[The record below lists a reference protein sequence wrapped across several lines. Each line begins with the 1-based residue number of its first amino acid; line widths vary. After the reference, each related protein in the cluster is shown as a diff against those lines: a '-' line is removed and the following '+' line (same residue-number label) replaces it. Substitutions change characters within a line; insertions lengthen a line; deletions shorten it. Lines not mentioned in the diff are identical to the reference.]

1 MNTQVQ
7 VPTSTDPS
15 LNCPLKIAR
24 SSIPER
30 RVLQRKER
38 KGKGVKLSSKR
49 AMSYNFAMFFADAS
63 AMERGSMCSQASRSS
78 RPWFCKDDRTPPEV
92 VVVVV
97 YREELCRSSFIMLAN
112 LNVSGRGYHAKI
124 A

>member
-1 MNTQVQ
+1 M
-7 VPTSTDPS
+7 
-15 LNCPLKIAR
+15 
-24 SSIPER
+24 
-30 RVLQRKER
+30 LQRTER

-49 AMSYNFAMFFADAS
+49 AMSYNFAMSFADAF
-63 AMERGSMCSQASRSS
+63 AMEHDSMCSQASRSS
-78 RPWFCKDDRTPPEV
+78 RPLFCKDDRTPPE

-112 LNVSGRGYHAKI
+112 LNVSERGYHAKI